1 MSTPTA
7 ANGAPL
13 NPTRKPLPL
22 SASQESQV
30 RELYHK
36 RVRNKCA
43 EQVRGIHPR
52 KHCSQKRSVIDQCSS
67 DFAACCSTKT
77 FTATFSCRPQQKAM
91 NSCMNHYAT
100 RAEEDAAREEWF
112 ATMDSRREERLAK
125 EKKRV
130 EDEKF
135 WKDWWDK
142 EKKTTELP
150 APRLREDEKKK

>member
-1 MSTPTA
+1 MKSEVC
-7 ANGAPL
+7 L
-13 NPTRKPLPL
+13 RRDKI
-22 SASQESQV
+22 V
-30 RELYHK
+30 RSNRQLT
-36 RVRNKCA
+36 
-43 EQVRGIHPR
+43 I
-52 KHCSQKRSVIDQCSS
+52 ILS

-77 FTATFSCRPQQKAM
+77 FTATFSCRTQQKAM
-91 NSCMNHYAT
+91 NNCMNQHAT

-142 EKKTTELP
+142 DKKTTELP
-150 APRLREDEKKK
+150 APRLRDDEKKK

>member
-1 MSTPTA
+1 
-7 ANGAPL
+7 
-13 NPTRKPLPL
+13 
-22 SASQESQV
+22 
-30 RELYHK
+30 
-36 RVRNKCA
+36 
-43 EQVRGIHPR
+43 
-52 KHCSQKRSVIDQCSS
+52 
-67 DFAACCSTKT
+67 
-77 FTATFSCRPQQKAM
+77 M